1 VLPEEKKLSA
11 WSILTAVRENPEILR
26 RSQRRRGLD
35 STVVDEA
42 IQLDEAWRKTRS
54 DLAEF
59 QRQRNEVAKE
69 IGKTKDKTKREVL
82 IKKSKQLSKKVEAG
96 EKQLANLEKQR
107 MDMLWGIAN
116 IVHDSVP
123 DGMDETAAKPVKYV
137 GKPRVWT
144 NHVDQFLAAAQGLKT
159 EYQVLED
166 VPKSHYVIS
175 EEIGLID
182 TTRAAKVTGS
192 RFYYLID
199 DIVWLDLGLALYA
212 LDNITKQG
220 FTPLIPP
227 HLLNHAAYSG
237 VTDIT
242 AFEDSLNKLEDQDL
256 YLIAT
261 SEHPIA
267 AQYMNEVLEI
277 DELPLKFAGYSPCY
291 RKEAGAHGKD
301 TKGIFRVHQFS
312 KVEMFVFCL
321 PDDSWDWIE
330 KMIAIEEEIWT
341 PLGIP
346 FRIVILPSG
355 DFSRVASK
363 TYDLELWM
371 PSQGRYREFV
381 SCSNCTDYQAYRLN
395 TRFAEA
401 RGHPTKGFVHT
412 LNSTVIATTRS
423 ITAVLENNL
432 QPDGRIL
439 IPKPLQAYLKPIEAA
454 PDKYITPAHMK
465 RK

>member
-1 VLPEEKKLSA
+1 MSA
-11 WSILTAVRENPEILR
+11 WSILAAVREDPEILR

-35 STVVDEA
+35 IAVVDEA
-42 IQLDEAWRKTRS
+42 IQLDEAWRKTRTN
-54 DLAEF
+54 LAEF
-59 QRQRNEVAKE
+59 QRERNQVAKE
-69 IGKTKDKTKREVL
+69 IGKTKDKAKRDSL
-82 IKKSKQLSKKVEAG
+82 IKKSKQLSEKVSAG
-96 EKQLANLEKQR
+96 EQQLAELENQR
-107 MDMLWGIAN
+107 MEALRSIAN
-116 IVHDSVP
+116 IVHKSVP
-123 DGMDETAAKPVKYV
+123 DGKDETEAKPVKYI
-137 GKPRVWT
+137 GKPRVWKK
-144 NHVDQFLAAAQGLKT
+144 HVDQFIEAAQGLKV
-159 EYQVLED
+159 EYEPIDTQ
-166 VPKSHYVIS
+166 PKSHYDIS

-182 TTRAAKVTGS
+182 TTRAAKVAGS

-212 LDNITKQG
+212 LDNITKHG
-220 FTPLIPP
+220 FKPIIPP
-227 HLLNHAAYSG
+227 NMLNHAAYSG

-242 AFEDSLNKLEDQDL
+242 AFEDSLYKLEDQDL

-267 AQYMNEVLEI
+267 AQYMNDVLEI
-277 DELPLKFAGYSPCY
+277 EELPLKFAGYSPCY

-321 PDDSWDWIE
+321 PEDSWTWID

-371 PSQGRYREFV
+371 PSQGRYRESV

-412 LNSTVIATTRS
+412 LNSTVIATTRT
-423 ITAVLENNL
+423 ITAILENNL
-432 QPDGRIL
+432 QDDGRIL
-439 IPKPLQAYLKPIEAA
+439 IPKPLQAYLKPIESA
-454 PDKYITPAHMK
+454 PDKYIIPAHLK
-465 RK
+465 K

>member
-1 VLPEEKKLSA
+1 MSA
-11 WSILTAVRENPEILR
+11 WSILDTIRDDPEILR
-26 RSQRRRGLD
+26 RSQRRRGID
-35 STVVDEA
+35 VDVVDEA
-42 IQLDEAWRKTRS
+42 VRLDEAWRKTRT
-54 DLAEF
+54 DLAEV
-59 QRQRNEVAKE
+59 QRQRNQVAKE
-69 IGKTKDKTKREVL
+69 IGKTKDKVKREVL
-82 IKKSKQLSKKVEAG
+82 IKKSKHLSEMVSKG
-96 EKQLANLEKQR
+96 EQQLANLEMR
-107 MDMLWGIAN
+107 RIEALRSIAN
-116 IVHDSVP
+116 IVHESVP
-123 DGMDETAAKPVKYV
+123 DGMDETEAKPVKYI
-137 GKPRVWT
+137 GKPRVWK
-144 NHVDQFLAAAQGLKT
+144 NHLDEFLEAAQGLKVNY
-159 EYQVLED
+159 EVIEIQ
-166 VPKSHYVIS
+166 PKSHYDIS

-182 TTRAAKVTGS
+182 TTRAAKVAGS

-212 LDNITKQG
+212 LDNITRHG
-220 FTPLIPP
+220 FTPIIPP
-227 HLLNHAAYSG
+227 NMLNYAAYSG

-242 AFEDSLNKLEDQDL
+242 AFEDSLYKLEDQDL

-267 AQYMNEVLEI
+267 AQYLNEVLEI
-277 DELPLKFAGYSPCY
+277 GELPLQFAGYSPCY

-321 PDDSWDWIE
+321 PEESWTWIE

-381 SCSNCTDYQAYRLN
+381 SCSNCTDYQAFRLN
-395 TRFAEA
+395 TRFAEK

-432 QPDGRIL
+432 QDDGRIL
-439 IPKPLQAYLKPIEAA
+439 IPKPLQSYLKPI
-454 PDKYITPAHMK
+454 
-465 RK
+465 

>member
-1 VLPEEKKLSA
+1 MST
-11 WSILTAVRENPEILR
+11 WSILTAVREDPEILR

-35 STVVDEA
+35 PAIVDEA
-42 IQLDEAWRKTRS
+42 IKLDETWRKTRS

-69 IGKTKDKTKREVL
+69 IGKTKDKTKREAL

-96 EKQLANLEKQR
+96 ERQLTDLEKQR
-107 MDMLWGIAN
+107 MDKLWGIAN

-123 DGMDETAAKPVKYV
+123 DGMDETEAKPVKYI
-137 GKPRVWT
+137 GKPRIWT
-144 NHVDQFLAAAQGLKT
+144 NHVDQFIAAAQGLEP
-159 EYQVLED
+159 EYEVVED
-166 VPKSHYVIS
+166 LPKSHYVIS

-182 TTRAAKVTGS
+182 TTRAAKVAGS

-212 LDNITKQG
+212 LDNITKRG

-227 HLLNHAAYSG
+227 HLLNQAAYSG
-237 VTDIT
+237 VTDIS
-242 AFEDSLNKLEDQDL
+242 AFEDSLYKLEDQDL

-321 PDDSWDWIE
+321 PNDSWDWIE
-330 KMIAIEEEIWT
+330 KMIAIEEEIWA

-355 DFSRVASK
+355 DFGRVASK

-395 TRFAEA
+395 IRYAKT

-439 IPKPLQAYLKPIEAA
+439 IPKPLQPYLQPIETA
-454 PDKYITPAHMK
+454 PDKYIIPAHLK